1 MPATELAAKRYAQ
14 AAFEIA
20 AAAGSF
26 EDWRNAVERMAE
38 FMGDTEV
45 KGVLEN
51 TRVPQESKQR
61 LVAAG
66 LADLPAL
73 PLNLARLLVKK
84 GRSGL
89 AQEVANGFAQLVEER
104 EGVARARAITAVP
117 LSDAERDALAERLQR
132 ETGRRIV
139 LETEVDPNLLGGV
152 RVQIGDQL
160 VDASTRARLSAL
172 RDSLVRAV

>member
-1 MPATELAAKRYAQ
+1 MTEADVSR
-14 AAFEIA
+14 
-20 AAAGSF
+20 
-26 EDWRNAVERMAE
+26 
-38 FMGDTEV
+38 
-45 KGVLEN
+45 VLEN

-66 LADLPAL
+66 LAGLPAL
-73 PLNLARLLVKK
+73 PLNLARLLVRK
-84 GRSGL
+84 GRSPI
-89 AQEVANGFAQLVEER
+89 AREVADAFRQLVEAK

-117 LSDAERDALAERLQR
+117 LSDAERDALAQRLQR
-132 ETGRRIV
+132 ETGRRII

-172 RDSLVRAV
+172 RNNLMGAL